1 MLLCIVSN
9 YGISLSLFFVQGVTL
24 MHNLYIVDSLIT
36 WLVEI
41 SSYVEVDII
50 LAEM

>member
-1 MLLCIVSN
+1 
-9 YGISLSLFFVQGVTL
+9 

-41 SSYVEVDII
+41 LSYVEVDII

>member
-1 MLLCIVSN
+1 
-9 YGISLSLFFVQGVTL
+9 

-36 WLVEI
+36 WRVEI
-41 SSYVEVDII
+41 LSYVEVDII